1 LLHTGE
7 FFRKFPQTDTLR
19 DVFTMKTEAKG
30 VNILGMSRSQLAEF
44 VVASGEPR
52 YRGNQ
57 LFTWMYT
64 KRAESFDAMSDLG
77 KVFRRRLESSARM
90 TGVRPLEQQFS
101 RRDGTTKFLFEL
113 ADGLKIESVLIPPA
127 SGFRGDGE
135 TPDDEQRRLTQCVS
149 TQVGCPLDCAF
160 CATGTMGFTR
170 NLTAGEILDQVL
182 QVRRATGR
190 KVTNIVF
197 MGMGEPLLNYEAVM
211 TAAEVMSTGM
221 NIAAR
226 RTTVSTAGRAD
237 RIRNMGEEKRNV
249 KLAVSLHSAV
259 DETRSLLMPI
269 NRKYPLS
276 VLSEALTFYYAQTR
290 QRLTFEVILFDG
302 VNDTDR
308 EVDRLIAFARRIP
321 SKVNMIPFHPIT
333 FTRPTG
339 FAASLR
345 PSPKL
350 DEIVERMRSAHL
362 TVMVRSSAGEDI
374 DAACGQLALAR
385 IPGAGAQQLTTQ
397 E

>member
-1 LLHTGE
+1 
-7 FFRKFPQTDTLR
+7 
-19 DVFTMKTEAKG
+19 MKTEAKP
-30 VNILGMSRSQLAEF
+30 VNILGMSRSELGEF
-44 VVASGEPR
+44 AVASGEPH

-64 KRAESFDAMSDLG
+64 KRAESFEAMSDLG
-77 KVFRRRLESSARM
+77 KAFRRRLEDSARM

-127 SGFRGDGE
+127 SSFRNENGE
-135 TPDDEQRRLTQCVS
+135 QDEEQRRLTQCVS

-170 NLTAGEILDQVL
+170 NLTAGEIVDQVL
-182 QVRRATGR
+182 QVRRVTGK

-197 MGMGEPLLNYEAVM
+197 MGMGEPLLNYDAVM
-211 TAAEVMSTGM
+211 NAAEIMSNGM
-221 NIAAR
+221 HIAAR

-237 RIRNMGEEKRNV
+237 RIRRMGEEGRTV

-259 DETRSLLMPI
+259 DATRTLLMPI
-269 NRKYPLS
+269 NKKYPLA
-276 VLSEALTFYYAQTR
+276 VLAEALAAYYAKTR

-302 VNDTDR
+302 LNDTDR
-308 EVDRLIAFARRIP
+308 EVERLIAFARRIP
-321 SKVNMIPFHPIT
+321 SKVNIIPFHPIS
-333 FTRPTG
+333 FTHPTG

-345 PSPKL
+345 PSMRL
-350 DEIVERMRSAHL
+350 EEIVERMRTAHL

-374 DAACGQLALAR
+374 DAACGQLALSHTAR
-385 IPGAGAQQLTTQ
+385 TDADLLTIQ

>member
-1 LLHTGE
+1 MTIG
-7 FFRKFPQTDTLR
+7 
-19 DVFTMKTEAKG
+19 AKP
-30 VNILGMSRSQLAEF
+30 VNILGMNRSELAEF
-44 VVASGEPR
+44 AIAAGEPR

-77 KVFRRRLESSARM
+77 KAFRRRLEASARM
-90 TGVRPLEQQFS
+90 TGVRPIEQQFS
-101 RRDGTTKFLFEL
+101 RRDGTAKFLFEL
-113 ADGLKIESVLIPPA
+113 SDGLKIESVLIPPA
-127 SGFRGDGE
+127 SSFRGDGGP
-135 TPDDEQRRLTQCVS
+135 PDDEQRRLTQCVS

-170 NLTAGEILDQVL
+170 NLSTGEIIDQVL
-182 QVRRATGR
+182 QVRRVTGK

-197 MGMGEPLLNYEAVM
+197 MGMGEPLLNYDAVM
-211 TAAEVMSTGM
+211 SAAEIMSTGM
-221 NIAAR
+221 NIAGR

-237 RIRNMGEEKRNV
+237 RIRRMGDEGRNV

-269 NRKYPLS
+269 NRKYPLA
-276 VLSEALTFYYAQTR
+276 VLGEALAGYYAKTR

-308 EVDRLIAFARRIP
+308 EVERLIAYARRIP
-321 SKVNMIPFHPIT
+321 SKVNIIPFHPIA
-333 FTRPTG
+333 FTHPTG
-339 FAASLR
+339 FAAALR
-345 PSPKL
+345 PSTKL
-350 DEIVERMRSAHL
+350 EDIVERMRSAHL

-374 DAACGQLALAR
+374 DAACGQLALAHAPR
-385 IPGAGAQQLTTQ
+385 EGAERLTTQ
-397 E
+397 D